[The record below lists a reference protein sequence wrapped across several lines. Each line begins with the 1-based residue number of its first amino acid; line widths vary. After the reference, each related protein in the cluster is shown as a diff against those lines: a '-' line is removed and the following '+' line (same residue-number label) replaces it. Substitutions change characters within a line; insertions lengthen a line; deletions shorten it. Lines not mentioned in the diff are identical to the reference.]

1 MDEKQFEILTKKLD
15 SITQLLAF
23 SIVKNQPVNE
33 QIEILTKAGL
43 KASEIA
49 ILLGKT
55 ENQVYVTQT
64 TLRKKKKES
73 GKETSEQ
80 PQTEEQNV

>member
-23 SIVKNQPVNE
+23 SIVKDKPVSE

-43 KASEIA
+43 RASEIS
-49 ILLGKT
+49 LLLDKT

-73 GKETSEQ
+73 SKETSEQ
-80 PQTEEQNV
+80 PQMESQDV